1 MRNLAL
7 GVMGSWVLILLGKAK
22 LTAMKLGILLTS
34 IISLGVRQK
43 LALAVAGS
51 EKLCLS

>member
-1 MRNLAL
+1 MLR
-7 GVMGSWVLILLGKAK
+7 KAK
-22 LTAMKLGILLTS
+22 LTLMKLGIVITS